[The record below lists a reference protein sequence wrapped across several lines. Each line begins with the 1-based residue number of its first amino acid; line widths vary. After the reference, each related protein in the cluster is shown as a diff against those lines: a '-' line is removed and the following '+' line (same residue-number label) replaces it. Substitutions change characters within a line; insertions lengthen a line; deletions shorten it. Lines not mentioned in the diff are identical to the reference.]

1 MVEVNQ
7 FLGEVFSFA
16 RDFGTSASDLIDSVA
31 QNARGY
37 FQKPSY
43 FEEMVRKITALFVRF
58 NFSVRKLF
66 SSYLVPSAYEARDL
80 FATKLSV
87 VNRYANQALGKG
99 LIQSVTSVIEIIEE
113 YCMIWMSRL
122 LEAARYF
129 SEFLLTWTKA
139 VYSGITN
146 GNVREIVTQCRAGVR
161 TGLEFVHGKFLTMYS
176 SLCIDNI
183 AKILRGLIPETL
195 QLSISGVLLV
205 TGIGFISLAYLL
217 SA

>member
-1 MVEVNQ
+1 
-7 FLGEVFSFA
+7 
-16 RDFGTSASDLIDSVA
+16 
-31 QNARGY
+31 
-37 FQKPSY
+37 
-43 FEEMVRKITALFVRF
+43 MVRKFTALFFRLS
-58 NFSVRKLF
+58 FSVRKLF

-80 FATKLSV
+80 FASKLSV

-99 LIQSVTSVIEIIEE
+99 LIQSVTSAIEIIEE
-113 YCMIWMSRL
+113 YCIIGMSRL

-129 SEFLLTWTKA
+129 SEILLTRTKA

-146 GNVREIVTQCRAGVR
+146 YNLREVVTQCLAGGR

-176 SLCIDNI
+176 NLSIDNI
-183 AKILRGLIPETL
+183 VNILRGLIPETL